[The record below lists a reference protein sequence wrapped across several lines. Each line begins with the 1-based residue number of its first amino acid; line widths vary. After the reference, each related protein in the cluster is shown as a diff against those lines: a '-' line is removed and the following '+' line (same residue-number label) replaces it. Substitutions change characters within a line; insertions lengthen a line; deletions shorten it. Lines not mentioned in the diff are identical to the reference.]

1 MSRPISIDPDNPKV
15 FLFRGKPRVLL
26 TATEHYG
33 AVMNRPFDFGRYLAQ
48 AAEEGMTLTR
58 LFTLFRELQSA
69 HNPYSTCKPDSTDY
83 VAPFERTGPGNA
95 LDGLPRHD
103 LDTPSPEYFGRL
115 ERFIARAS
123 DAGIIVEVVL
133 LSNTYGPEVWALNPL
148 HHLNNVNDL
157 EETRWPDYMSQRHP
171 RLFERQVAH
180 VRAIVD
186 ATKHFDN
193 VIYEVCNEPGG
204 GFPGEGHPGPSEV
217 NEWVEALAAVA
228 GKADNRPPGNHLFAG
243 QEAFDYEPFTQLS
256 DKSFDA
262 MSMDVVNIHPLPNT
276 VYDGRTY
283 DMGAFMSKQ
292 LCLRALRD
300 YCLATHH
307 ERKPLNMDEDNVASR
322 FRDPDG
328 WTIHRKRAW
337 TTLMCGCHYDYIDF
351 SILPHLETGTAE
363 SRRHIRTWFGHLS
376 RFIHSIDL
384 AVARPAPEVVAHRPP
399 HTLECALAAPGEDYR
414 VYLADERE
422 LEVPGAGAP
431 LHGEL
436 VMRLPKGEYRA
447 ALLSPETGL
456 YSPEIVVS
464 GGPETRLEL
473 PSFSHDIAVR
483 LVRTG

>member
-1 MSRPISIDPDNPKV
+1 LSRPISIHPDNPKV
-15 FLFRGKPRVLL
+15 FLFRGKPRMLL

-33 AVMNRPFDFGRYLAQ
+33 AVMNRPFDFARYVAQ

-69 HNPYSTCKPDSTDY
+69 HNPYSTCKPESTDY
-83 VAPFERTGPGNA
+83 IAPFERTGPGNA
-95 LDGLPRHD
+95 LDGLPRYD
-103 LDTPSPEYFGRL
+103 LDRPNPEFFDRL
-115 ERFIARAS
+115 ERFVSLAS
-123 DAGIIVEVVL
+123 DAGIVVEVVL

-157 EETRWPDYMSQRHP
+157 EEIRWPESMCRRHA
-171 RLFERQVAH
+171 RLLKRQATH
-180 VRAIVD
+180 VRSIVE
-186 ATKHFDN
+186 ATKRFDN

-217 NEWVEALAAVA
+217 NEWLEELAAVA
-228 GKADNRPPGNHLFAG
+228 RKADSRPPGNHLIAG

-256 DKSFDA
+256 DKAFDA
-262 MSMDVVNIHPLPNT
+262 MSMDVVTIHPLPST
-276 VYDGRTY
+276 VYDGNAY

-351 SILPHLETGTAE
+351 SVWPHLETGTTE
-363 SRRHIRTWFGHLS
+363 SRRHVRAWFGHLS
-376 RFIHSIDL
+376 RFAHSIDL
-384 AVARPAPEVVAHRPP
+384 ASACPVPGAVTHRPP
-399 HTLECALAAPGEDYR
+399 HTLESVLAVPGEDYR

-422 LEVPGAGAP
+422 LDVPGAGEP
-431 LHGEL
+431 MHGEL
-436 VMRLPKGEYRA
+436 GLSLPAGEYRA
-447 ALLSPETGL
+447 ALFSPETGL
-456 YSPEIVVS
+456 FSPEVTVS
-464 GGPETRLEL
+464 GGSETRLKL
-473 PSFSHDIAVR
+473 AGFRHDIAAR
-483 LVRTG
+483 LLRTG